1 MAKLRKMLGSLED
14 PNIVSLMSLIETQS
28 KTTLANWAIT
38 YAENNFLNIYEKNY
52 SDDLRLRNILSAS
65 KEYLNGTKK
74 LNEVKPLIK
83 EGNVIARSIEENPIA
98 QAACRA
104 IVTACGTINTPTN
117 ALGFTFYGAAAI
129 VYDKCGLSESS
140 KIYDELASKEL
151 EKMLVSLEKV
161 ATPNEENP
169 AKIKWNC

>member
-38 YAENNFLNIYEKNY
+38 YAENNFLKIYEKNY

>member
-1 MAKLRKMLGSLED
+1 MAKLRKMLGGLED

-38 YAENNFLNIYEKNY
+38 YAEDNFLKIYEKNY

-83 EGNVIARSIEENPIA
+83 EGNVVAKSLEENPVA

-104 IVTACGTINTPTN
+104 IVTACGTIIHQQM
-117 ALGFTFYGAAAI
+117 LLVLLFMEQQQLSMI
-129 VYDKCGLSESS
+129 SVVYQRVQK
-140 KIYDELASKEL
+140 Y
-151 EKMLVSLEKV
+151 MM
-161 ATPNEENP
+161 N
-169 AKIKWNC
+169 

>member
-38 YAENNFLNIYEKNY
+38 YAEDNFLKIYEKNY

-83 EGNVIARSIEENPIA
+83 EGNVVAKSLEENPVT

-151 EKMLVSLEKV
+151 EKMLESLEKV
-161 ATPNEENP
+161 AIPNEENP

>member
-83 EGNVIARSIEENPIA
+83 EGNVIARSIEENPVA

>member
-14 PNIVSLMSLIETQS
+14 PHIVSLMSLIETQS
-28 KTTLANWAIT
+28 KITLANWAIT
-38 YAENNFLNIYEKNY
+38 YAEDHFLSIYEKNY

-74 LNEVKPLIK
+74 LNEVKPLVK
-83 EGNVIARSIEENPIA
+83 EANIIARNIEENPVA

-104 IVTACGTINTPTN
+104 IATACGTISTPTN
-117 ALGFTFYGAAAI
+117 SLGFTFYGAAAI
-129 VYDKCGLSESS
+129 VYDQHGLSESS
-140 KIYDELASKEL
+140 KVYDELASKEL
-151 EKMLVSLEKV
+151 KNMLEALQKV
-161 ATPNEENP
+161 AIPNEQNP

>member
-1 MAKLRKMLGSLED
+1 
-14 PNIVSLMSLIETQS
+14 MSLIETQS

-38 YAENNFLNIYEKNY
+38 YAENNFLKIYEKNY